1 MHECYEKNLEL
12 SKKMHENITG
22 TKQLEAD
29 VNNMPSDFD
38 IENFSMAEYKE
49 SAEKF
54 IARCT
59 DLIERVKTYQRG
71 MYSAKF
77 TVEQLQAYLHE
88 LRTQIGDADLI
99 VLTDQLFQRTHL
111 RHLQAADQLLDVAGV
126 CLIPDPTGATG
137 ACGSET
143 TTPGHPAVCRG
154 MWVQYAHGSK
164 PSQ

>member
-12 SKKMHENITG
+12 SKRMHENITG

-38 IENFSMAEYKE
+38 IENFNMAEYIE

-59 DLIERVKTYQRG
+59 DLIERVKTYQRA

-77 TVEQLQAYLHE
+77 TVEQLQVYLHE

-99 VLTDQLFQRTHL
+99 ALTDQLFQRTHL
-111 RHLQAADQLLDVAGV
+111 RHLQKQIETFQSDYKHIFNKIEQEMEQNAEDDY
-126 CLIPDPTGATG
+126 D
-137 ACGSET
+137 SEEAEKRN
-143 TTPGHPAVCRG
+143 GGRG
-154 MWVQYAHGSK
+154 
-164 PSQ
+164 